1 MWLRGKFQRVGGRTH
16 APRLVFK
23 MRNPSSPTCLA
34 DRLLLNNQQWADE
47 NPRAMGSEFYRP
59 QCLWIECNECPVSPA
74 AMTGAAS
81 GELLVHRNLGNLATE
96 DDASLN
102 AILELALATY
112 RVPDIV
118 VCGHLGCVAMDLAMN
133 EQPQGS
139 IDQWL
144 SPVIELATEYDDEPS
159 ALTNQDARRT
169 RLCELN
175 VEHQVWNLAR
185 ACAKWQDVAQGFAYS
200 IHGWMFQS
208 STNRIM
214 DLGITVRG
222 SVGPNGTRPYG
233 AIH

>member
-1 MWLRGKFQRVGGRTH
+1 MIGPTP
-16 APRLVFK
+16 PRQVFT
-23 MRNPSSPTCLA
+23 MRNPSSLRCLV
-34 DRLLLNNQQWADE
+34 DQLLLNNQRWADE
-47 NPRAMGSEFYRP
+47 NPPANGSQLHRP

-74 AMTGAAS
+74 ATTGAVS

-96 DDASLN
+96 EDASLN
-102 AILELALATY
+102 AILELALTTF

-118 VCGHLGCVAMDLAMN
+118 VCGHVGCVAMDLAMN

-139 IDQWL
+139 IDHWL
-144 SPVIELATEYDDEPS
+144 SPIIELATEYDDELG
-159 ALTNQDARRT
+159 ALTNQDSRRT

-185 ACAKWQDVAQGFAYS
+185 ACTKRQGVSPGFDYS

-208 STNRIM
+208 STHRIM

-222 SVGPNGTRPYG
+222 SVGANGSRQYG
-233 AIH
+233 AFH